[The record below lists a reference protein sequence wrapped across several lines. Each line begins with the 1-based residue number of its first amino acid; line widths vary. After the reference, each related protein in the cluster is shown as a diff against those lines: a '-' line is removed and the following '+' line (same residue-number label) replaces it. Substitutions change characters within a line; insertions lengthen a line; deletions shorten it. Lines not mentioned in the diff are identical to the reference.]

1 MPAPNYYYS
10 TPIGQNINTLANA
23 VQSIPMRRAQ
33 QGLYEARQRLMDE
46 QALTEEQER
55 SNYAAQARG
64 HHAKAALD
72 ELTYKGRHGL
82 GNVFFESGTTGT
94 QGVPPNAPVEAVSRT
109 DGRLPAAVVG
119 PRQTLAPGTRTP
131 TGVSHAVVDP
141 VAASQEAA
149 AQATGVA
156 SAMLPRNRTGLTPAM
171 VAQIAGFGSW
181 AGSKPEDMMQAF
193 AGGNLGALE
202 TDDNRALSYVQA
214 GGGMDFGKTLTGT
227 QDALRQRQREAET
240 EAAARRYA
248 TDVGARTDISVAN
261 IKAAADAAKPDK
273 AKKPPLTIPQQQKL
287 HKNVMDEAENEG
299 LTLKPAEANL
309 VVKKIMERM
318 KEGEDYLQ
326 VLDEELTNMV
336 QEVPEEKVSFGTRG
350 NFLGRDKPA
359 HKAFKSP
366 YAESADDAVA
376 TSAGQPTGES
386 GAKVPIGHAPWAAKE
401 VYGAIPA
408 ALPITS
414 LAGALLGDKA
424 GLGPKVASLVQSMT
438 ASGPEYAKG
447 EVAPLP
453 AAAEGAA
460 FAPEPTSAP
469 IKALPPVAPAPVAQK
484 ASKKKG
490 SAKPLDTL
498 PAGAKYV
505 GTSGGKPV
513 FELPDGT
520 RRVKE

>member
-10 TPIGQNINTLANA
+10 TPIGQNISTLANA
-23 VQSIPMRRAQ
+23 VQSIPAHRAQ
-33 QGLYEARQRLMDE
+33 LGLYEARQRLMD
-46 QALTEEQER
+46 QQMLTEEQQAA
-55 SNYAAQARG
+55 NYGAMARMHGAQADIHELTHRGRQMGGQEYLDWADKFGSSGAQGGAAQEVASAG
-64 HHAKAALD
+64 PPA
-72 ELTYKGRHGL
+72 
-82 GNVFFESGTTGT
+82 
-94 QGVPPNAPVEAVSRT
+94 GVAQ
-109 DGRLPAAVVG
+109 AVVG
-119 PRQTLAPGTRTP
+119 PTARAVAVAPPGARSPGLAG
-131 TGVSHAVVDP
+131 AI
-141 VAASQEAA
+141 
-149 AQATGVA
+149 
-156 SAMLPRNRTGLTPAM
+156 GLTPQM
-171 VAQIAGFGSW
+171 VARQAAYGLW
-181 AGSKPEDMMQAF
+181 AGGKPEDMMRMHGAGQLSAVEKDPEAALAF
-193 AGGNLGALE
+193 LETGAGSPFQQTRTGVRRALE
-202 TDDNRALSYVQA
+202 QA
-214 GGGMDFGKTLTGT
+214 
-227 QDALRQRQREAET
+227 E
-240 EAAARRYA
+240 EAAKLK
-248 TDVGARTDISVAN
+248 ARTDVDIAN
-261 IKAAADAAKPDK
+261 IQARAHVAAAGARAAGRGAGGKDK
-273 AKKPPLTIPQQQKL
+273 SPLTIPQQQKL

-386 GAKVPIGHAPWAAKE
+386 GAKAPVGHAPWAAKE

-447 EVAPLP
+447 EAAPLP

-469 IKALPPVAPAPVAQK
+469 IKAPPPVAPASVAQK